1 MLSTNLVS
9 SQKTSDA
16 RCCLFFCR
24 FTFNLNVFG
33 REGVGV
39 NYLGPYYIYKIFR
52 NYDITAVTVTS
63 KK

>member
-1 MLSTNLVS
+1 ML
-9 SQKTSDA
+9 DA
-16 RCCLFFCR
+16 AYFYCR
-24 FTFNLNVFG
+24 FTFVLNIFG